1 MQMISIADGK
11 ESDREREK
19 DGIEVQFANDDEHD
33 DDDDNDVDGHD
44 DDASQ
49 LLDPNEIVK
58 CPSAHN

>member
-33 DDDDNDVDGHD
+33 DDENNDVDGHD

>member
-33 DDDDNDVDGHD
+33 DDEDNDVDGHD